1 MSYEVTGA
9 HHTLSLCDKGLLN
22 LNGIKEVIGFDEQIV
37 TVVTQ
42 FGQLVIE
49 GEALHI
55 DKLNLESGDLVVTG
69 DICSLAYEKEQKV
82 QKSFLHRLFG

>member
-1 MSYEVTGA
+1 MSYEVMGA

-69 DICSLAYEKEQKV
+69 DICSLTYEKEQKV